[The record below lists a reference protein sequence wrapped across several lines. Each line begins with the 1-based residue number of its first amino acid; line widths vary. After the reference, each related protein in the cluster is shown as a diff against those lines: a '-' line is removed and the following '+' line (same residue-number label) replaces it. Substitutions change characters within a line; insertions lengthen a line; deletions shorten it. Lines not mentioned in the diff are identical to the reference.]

1 MTVLR
6 RLRADKY
13 ASDRR
18 SIAIV
23 GMYVL
28 LAIFVGLFIAFFV
41 QLRNTVDDDESFQK
55 ESAQIRTRLTAGAIT
70 SELNDFE
77 TSVREFADELES
89 SPDLMNIIRGKL
101 DAFVLANRNVL
112 RAGVLFTPADGDRF
126 APFAHRRPDPLD
138 QFILER
144 GSEEFD
150 YTDRSQSRVNGI
162 ENAERY
168 LGPFVDGEAWVRP
181 FYDEEF
187 DSVIL
192 EFGVRLSGLPD
203 PETGETGGGVLYAE
217 TKIDSIIGNLNWDA
231 FRESGYGLIV
241 SGDDRYLA
249 HPQNERV
256 LEIVDESLTELFTD
270 EASGIIEYNDELDRG
285 DAWLVFESIGPVDW
299 TLGHVVLTD
308 LVIARTAESQ
318 RVIMRVTAAAIA
330 ALVIAVII
338 LSRAYMGGSQG
349 LWITSISMSIM
360 FIAGLGFFWFLE
372 MDTPDRRP
380 PNELNV
386 EIISAFED
394 AVFNK
399 FGFLANRAQVGATIE
414 SVTFIA
420 VDQAIVTGRIWQKLD
435 NLPIDTEEGTGGD
448 LIRDDT
454 ALPVLRTGFLFPQ
467 DVKFQTMYRRV
478 QASNGQFGWT
488 YETVM
493 TVDFDFKKYPFD
505 RAIIS
510 VPLEQSDFG
519 RAVISLPD
527 LDGYD
532 ELFPGDR
539 PGLRSDLSIVGW
551 TPEEAFFD
559 YEALDF
565 ENDLGL
571 LRPIGTRI
579 QPALS
584 YNLRMSRVIAGPLIT
599 NILPLGIVV
608 ALLFTVMMTSAKMN
622 LWILSVAGNVRRS
635 GQSIVRTAN
644 GLQGGGPS
652 YALIAVAGV
661 LSYSATLLFVVISG
675 HARLRSQFPEAGLL
689 YLEFFYFVAYLAIFA
704 VAVNSLAFA
713 GHRIG
718 VVQYRDNLLPKV
730 AFWPFL
736 TGYLFIATFVTFH

>member
-6 RLRADKY
+6 RPRADRY
-13 ASDRR
+13 VSGRR
-18 SIAIV
+18 SIAAV
-23 GMYVL
+23 GIYVL
-28 LAIFVGLFIAFFV
+28 LTIFVGLFIAFFV
-41 QLRNTVDDDESFQK
+41 QWRNTVDDEESFQE
-55 ESAQIRTRLTAGAIT
+55 ESAQIRTSLAAGAIT

-89 SPDLMNIIRGKL
+89 SPDLMNVIQGKL
-101 DAFVLANRNVL
+101 DAFVLADRNIL
-112 RAGVLFTPADGDRF
+112 RAGVLFTPIDGDRF
-126 APFAHRRPDPLD
+126 APFAHRRADPLD

-150 YTDRSQSRVNGI
+150 YTDRTQSRVDGI

-192 EFGVRLSGLPD
+192 EFGVWFSGLPD
-203 PETGETGGGVLYAE
+203 PVTGETDGGVLYAE
-217 TKIDSIIGNLNWDA
+217 TKIDSIIGNVSWDA

-249 HPQNERV
+249 HPQNELV
-256 LEIVDESLTELFTD
+256 LEIADESLTERWTD
-270 EASGIIEYNDELDRG
+270 GASGLVEDYDELG
-285 DAWLVFESIGPVDW
+285 GWNAWLVFEPIPPVGW

-308 LVIARTAESQ
+308 LVITRTADNQSAL
-318 RVIMRVTAAAIA
+318 MRATGSAIA
-330 ALVIAVII
+330 TLIIVVII
-338 LSRAYMGGSQG
+338 VTKAYTGDPRG

-380 PNELNV
+380 PNQLNV

-394 AVFNK
+394 AVFDE
-399 FGFLANRAQVGATIE
+399 FGFFANRAEVGATIE
-414 SVTFIA
+414 SVTFIT
-420 VDQAIVTGRIWQKLD
+420 VDTAIVTGRIWQKLD
-435 NLPIDTEEGTGGD
+435 NLPLEGEEGTGGD
-448 LIRDDT
+448 LVRDDT
-454 ALPVLRTGFLFPQ
+454 VLPVLRTGFLFPQ
-467 DVKFQTMYRRV
+467 DVKFKKLYGRV
-478 QASNGQFGWT
+478 QGANGQFGWT

-493 TVDFDFKKYPFD
+493 TVGFDSKKYPFD

-532 ELFPGDR
+532 ELFPGDL
-539 PGLRSDLSIVGW
+539 PGLHSNMSIVGW

-584 YNLRMSRVIAGPLIT
+584 YNLRLSRVIVGPLIT

-608 ALLFTVMMTSAKMN
+608 ALLFAVMMMSAKMD

-635 GQSIVRTAN
+635 GRSVVRTAN
-644 GLQGGGPS
+644 GLKGGGPS

-661 LSYSATLLFVVISG
+661 LSYSATLLVVAISG
-675 HARLRSQFPEAGLL
+675 HARLRSQFPEAGLI
-689 YLEFFYFVAYLAIFA
+689 YLEFFYFVTYLAVFA
-704 VAVNSLAFA
+704 VAINGVAFA
-713 GHRIG
+713 GHRFG
-718 VVQYRDNLLPKV
+718 VVQYRENLLPKI

-736 TGYLFIATFVTFH
+736 TGFLFITAFVTFH